1 MTVRMAVREIE
12 GREDSAVLAEPGTPK
27 GGL

>member
-1 MTVRMAVREIE
+1 MTVRAAVREIE
-12 GREDSAVLAEPGTPK
+12 GREDSTVLAEPGIPK

>member
-1 MTVRMAVREIE
+1 MTVRTAMREIE
-12 GREDSAVLAEPGTPK
+12 GREDSAVLAEPGIPK

>member
-1 MTVRMAVREIE
+1 MTVRTAVREIE
-12 GREDSAVLAEPGTPK
+12 GHEDSVVLAEPGIPK

>member
-1 MTVRMAVREIE
+1 MTVRAAVREIE
-12 GREDSAVLAEPGTPK
+12 GREDSAALAEPGIPK